1 MATTYGIGGE
11 ERKANNASEGIS
23 DIPLNRTLFIN
34 KLTSDPAYKPE
45 VVHDLK
51 NINEVFQHYQ
61 PQVEMEFETA
71 EGTSVSEQLR
81 FQSLANFGKLG
92 IIAQSSFLQNLN
104 SEVIDLQK
112 MLKQFKSNRIFR
124 TVLENPEAK
133 ESYLSALKALVQE
146 LEEAE
151 TSL

>member
-11 ERKANNASEGIS
+11 ERKANNASEAIS
-23 DIPLNRTLFIN
+23 DIPLNRTLFIE
-34 KLTSDPAYKPE
+34 KFTSDPAYKPE
-45 VVHDLK
+45 VIHDLK

-61 PQVEMEFETA
+61 PQVEMEFETEDGA
-71 EGTSVSEQLR
+71 GVSEVLK
-81 FQSLANFGKLG
+81 FQNLAHFGKQG

-112 MLKQFKSNRIFR
+112 MIKQFKSNRIFR
-124 TVLENPEAK
+124 TVLENQEAK
-133 ESYLSALKALVQE
+133 ESYLSALKTLVRE

>member
-1 MATTYGIGGE
+1 MATYGIGGE

-34 KLTSDPAYKPE
+34 KLTSDPAFKPE

-61 PQVEMEFETA
+61 PQVEMEFETE
-71 EGTSVSEQLR
+71 EGANVSEVLR
-81 FQSLANFGKLG
+81 FQSLSHFGKQG
-92 IIAQSSFLQNLN
+92 IIAQSPFLQNLN
-104 SEVIDLQK
+104 AEVNDLQK
-112 MLKQFKSNRIFR
+112 MVKQFKSNKIFKS
-124 TVLENPEAK
+124 VLENTEAK
-133 ESYLSALKALVQE
+133 EQYLSALKALIQE

-151 TSL
+151 ASL

>member
-1 MATTYGIGGE
+1 MNTYGIGGE

-34 KLTSDPAYKPE
+34 KLTSDPAFKPE

-61 PQVEMEFETA
+61 PQVEMEFETE
-71 EGTSVSEQLR
+71 EGAGVSEVLR
-81 FQSLANFGKLG
+81 FQSLSHFGKQG
-92 IIAQSSFLQNLN
+92 IIAQSPFLQNLN
-104 SEVIDLQK
+104 TEVNDLQK
-112 MLKQFKSNRIFR
+112 MVKQLKSNKIFK

-133 ESYLSALKALVQE
+133 EQYLSAMKALIQE

-151 TSL
+151 ASL